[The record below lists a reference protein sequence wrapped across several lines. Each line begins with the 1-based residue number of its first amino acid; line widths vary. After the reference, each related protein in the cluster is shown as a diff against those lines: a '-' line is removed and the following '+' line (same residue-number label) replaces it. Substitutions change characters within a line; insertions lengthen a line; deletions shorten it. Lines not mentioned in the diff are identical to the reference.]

1 MVAPLQAVIFDYGG
15 VLRGDGREEW
25 DTVDAA
31 AGLPPGTLWAAWHDI
46 PEYRLSRAGA
56 IDGVEF
62 RAAIHRALMPTAGDA
77 ARAEAVLAALEA
89 HLAGLPP
96 IDPDMR
102 ALLARLRAVRGLELG
117 LLSNANRG
125 YSERLRARGV
135 TDFFDDVVVS
145 GDVGLAKPD
154 PAVFR
159 LAAER
164 LGVAPA
170 TCLMIDDQAQH
181 LRGAATTGMR
191 THRFGPP
198 RGLAALVARLDAEGV
213 LPTQHP

>member
-15 VLRGDGREEW
+15 VLRGDGREKW
-25 DTVDAA
+25 DTVAAA
-31 AGLPPGTLWAAWHDI
+31 AGLPRGALWAAWHDI
-46 PEYRLSRAGA
+46 PEYRLSREGA
-56 IDGVEF
+56 IDGVVF
-62 RAAIHRALMPTAGDA
+62 RAAIHRALIPTAGDA
-77 ARAEAVLAALEA
+77 ARAEAVLATLEA
-89 HLAGLPP
+89 YLAGLPP
-96 IDPDMR
+96 LDPDMR
-102 ALLARLRAVRGLELG
+102 ALLGRLRAGRRIKLG
-117 LLSNANRG
+117 LLSNASREWT
-125 YSERLRARGV
+125 ERFRERGV
-135 TDFFDDVVVS
+135 ANLFDDVVVS

-170 TCLMIDDQAQH
+170 ACLMIDDQAQH

-191 THRFGPP
+191 THLFGPP

-213 LPTQHP
+213 PG